1 MTEAKQKLDKLK
13 AQRAKLDKQIRS
25 EAAKAGAAERKRKAR
40 QKYIVGGAILGS
52 LESMS
57 ETDKQLVI
65 NLLAAKVSDDDKKA
79 LADLINFNSVECRAL
94 AYLNDGEEQEG
105 A

>member
-25 EAAKAGAAERKRKAR
+25 EAAKAGAEERKRKSR

-52 LESMS
+52 LESLP
-57 ETDKQLVI
+57 EADKKLVI
-65 NLLAAKVSDDDKKA
+65 DLLAAKTSEDDKKA
-79 LADLINFNSVECRAL
+79 LADLIDFESNECRAL
-94 AYLNDGEEQEG
+94 EYL
-105 A
+105 